1 MSEPLRY
8 RRREIVRITRSH
20 ATERLG
26 LVGLTGTITGVYG
39 DGRGAPL
46 YGVTIPMRRHQ
57 EYSLAE
63 DELESTGRF
72 ELAEEDG
79 DRVSMRLRVDPGTG
93 EGTLL
98 AENGGEIEVDVDN
111 GGAGVAFFSCV
122 QVLDPDA
129 GEDDDLEQGVIVGKA
144 RHPGGEWRYAVLLED
159 ERKVEGHERNEL
171 DPAIWLD
178 PREFLDG
185 PRPRAIEEFERSET
199 LSFTAA
205 WRAPRP
211 AFGYDQRVRVLAR
224 AYTDAVADREGAVRM
239 QFLSDEL
246 SWSYFV
252 VFDHDPGSQVQSA
265 TVGEDDLE
273 ATGEFGDGYN
283 PPPRWLGCGT
293 ASELREQEAT
303 LVWRT

>member
-1 MSEPLRY
+1 MSEPFRF
-8 RRREIVRITRSH
+8 RRHEVVQITRSH
-20 ATERLG
+20 TTERLD
-26 LVGLTGTITGVYG
+26 LVGLTGTITGVFD
-39 DGRGAPL
+39 DGGGAPL
-46 YGVTIPMRRHQ
+46 YGVTIPMRRPQ

-72 ELAEEDG
+72 DLAEDDG
-79 DRVSMRLRVDPGTG
+79 DRVSMRLRVDPVTG

-98 AENGGEIEVDVDN
+98 AEDGAVIEVDIDN

-129 GEDDDLEQGVIVGKA
+129 SEDDDLDQGVIVGKA
-144 RHPGGEWRYAVLLED
+144 RHPNGEWRYAVLLED
-159 ERKVEGHERNEL
+159 ERNVEGHERREL

-178 PREFLDG
+178 PGEFLDG

-199 LSFTAA
+199 LKFSAA

-224 AYTDAVADREGAVRM
+224 AHTDAVADRAGAIRM

-246 SWSYFV
+246 TWSFFV
-252 VFDHDPGSQVQSA
+252 VLDHDPGSQVQSV
-265 TVGEDDLE
+265 TVGEEDLE
-273 ATGEFGDGYN
+273 ATGEFGDGYK
-283 PPPRWLGCGT
+283 PPPHWLG
-293 ASELREQEAT
+293 
-303 LVWRT
+303 